1 MIRACILAATAIAL
15 LAGPAGAEYIQIPGA
30 AQGGGAPF
38 DGRWSVSIST
48 TSGDCG
54 SDGVIVF
61 QIANGQIVSDSA
73 GASVSGSVG
82 GAGDVRVKMVNAKG
96 SAWGSGRLGARDGS
110 GTWSA
115 SYVCSGI
122 WQAARL

>member
-1 MIRACILAATAIAL
+1 
-15 LAGPAGAEYIQIPGA
+15 
-30 AQGGGAPF
+30 
-38 DGRWSVSIST
+38 
-48 TSGDCG
+48 
-54 SDGVIVF
+54 VIVF

-82 GAGDVRVKMVNAKG
+82 GTGDVRVKLVSAQG
-96 SAWGSGRLGARDGS
+96 SASGSGRLGARDGS

-122 WQAARL
+122 WQASRF

>member
-1 MIRACILAATAIAL
+1 MIRSLILGAAVTAL
-15 LAGPAGAEYIQIPGA
+15 LAGPAGAEYVQLPA
-30 AQGGGAPF
+30 GAPF
-38 DGRWSVSIST
+38 DGRWSVNIST
-48 TSGDCG
+48 TSGDCH

-82 GAGDVRVKMVNAKG
+82 GTGDVRVKLVNAQG
-96 SAWGSGRLGARDGS
+96 SALGSGRLGARDGS

-115 SYVCSGI
+115 SYVCSGT
-122 WQAARL
+122 WQASRF